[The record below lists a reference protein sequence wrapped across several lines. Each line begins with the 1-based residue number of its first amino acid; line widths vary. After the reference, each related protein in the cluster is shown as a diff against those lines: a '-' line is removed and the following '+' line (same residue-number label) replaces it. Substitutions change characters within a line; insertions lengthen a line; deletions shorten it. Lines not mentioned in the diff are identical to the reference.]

1 MEIKTIVDIVGALLS
16 PIICAILFG
25 DWHDGKDKPM

>member
-1 MEIKTIVDIVGALLS
+1 MEIKTIVDITVALLA

-25 DWHDGKDKPM
+25 DWSDDKDKPM